1 MKPEMLISIT
11 INNLSCPR
19 GLAAS
24 AATAP
29 APAESHFKDINIL
42 GTDFILLNKVRAIQ
56 DGNSMKT
63 SLVFHKV
70 HQETEKV
77 RWFET

>member
-1 MKPEMLISIT
+1 VIFGNNPVPQRFN
-11 INNLSCPR
+11 INLN
-19 GLAAS
+19 GHTV
-24 AATAP
+24 ATTP
-29 APAESHFKDINIL
+29 APAKSHFKDINIL

-56 DGNSMKT
+56 DGNLIKT